1 MNSFLQFITVLAI
14 FIIVLIVTYAVTRW
28 IGNFQKGQ
36 YAGGNIE
43 VIESARISPS
53 VIVEIVRIGNKYVA
67 LSVSKDNSSYICD
80 IPAEDIV
87 FKEDTGVSALSFDS
101 ILSRVRDKMDS
112 KTGQDDVASDHR
124 DE

>member
-28 IGNFQKGQ
+28 IGNFQKDQ
-36 YAGGNIE
+36 YKGGNIE

-53 VIVEIVRIGNKYVA
+53 VIVEIVRIGSKYVA
-67 LSVSKDNSSYICD
+67 LSVSKDSSSYICD

-87 FKEDTGVSALSFDS
+87 LKEDTGITTLSFDS
-101 ILSRVRDKMDS
+101 ILSRVRNKMES